1 MSLQSVNPANSQILK
16 RFESWRYSQLEIALS
31 EAAAVTSRWSAT
43 SLAAR
48 ATVLRK
54 AASVLRAG
62 RDELARL
69 ITLEMGKLIRSHGLR
84 SRSAPGSVNTM
95 PITAHRSSLMS

>member
-1 MSLQSVNPANSQILK
+1 M
-16 RFESWRYSQLEIALS
+16 EIALS

-43 SLAAR
+43 SHAAR

-54 AASVLRAG
+54 AASVLCAG

-69 ITLEMGKLIRSHGLR
+69 IILEMGKLKGVM
-84 SRSAPGSVNTM
+84 G
-95 PITAHRSSLMS
+95 

>member
-16 RFESWRYSQLEIALS
+16 RFESWRYGQLEIALS
-31 EAAAVTSRWSAT
+31 EAAAVTSRWSAI

-62 RDELARL
+62 RDELAHL
-69 ITLEMGKLIRSHGLR
+69 IILEMGKLKGVRG
-84 SRSAPGSVNTM
+84 
-95 PITAHRSSLMS
+95 